1 MLNPINLMESN
12 KFQMVTPQVKIT
24 VDPEFTYTITTIVI
38 DGSRYILIPMGEGV
52 EVNGIDISTDA
63 SDAGEAGQGRDAGA
77 IGEAEQASVSGAH
90 ESAETAG
97 NADDEVEF

>member
-1 MLNPINLMESN
+1 
-12 KFQMVTPQVKIT
+12 
-24 VDPEFTYTITTIVI
+24 
-38 DGSRYILIPMGEGV
+38 MGEGV

-77 IGEAEQASVSGAH
+77 IQDAEQVRAAGVIQDAGQDRVSGAH

-97 NADDEVEF
+97 NADEEVEF